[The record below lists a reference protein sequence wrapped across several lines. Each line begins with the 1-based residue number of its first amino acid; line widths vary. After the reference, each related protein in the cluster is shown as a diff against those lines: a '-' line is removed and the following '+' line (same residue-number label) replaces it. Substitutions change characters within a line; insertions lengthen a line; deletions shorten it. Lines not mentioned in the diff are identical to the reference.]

1 MHTTTPNWCV
11 VLSCKVDQG
20 KSRDEQRLATCTPSG
35 SRKSPQQRNSGGD
48 SFAKSLEEVAESER
62 PIQLYPKLRWDWTG

>member
-20 KSRDEQRLATCTPSG
+20 KSRDEQRLATRTPSG
-35 SRKSPQQRNSGGD
+35 SRSSGGD
-48 SFAKSLEEVAESER
+48 SFAKSLEEVTESER